1 MTNILI
7 KILIVTIILLTS
19 IIVYT
24 LLKERSELH
33 REGVE
38 NMDNIINTSDTILK
52 QPMKNLCIMASS
64 NSLFSSGVEN
74 IENIEN
80 VIRSGA
86 RWLDFN
92 VIEKETG
99 IPYVSE
105 TIKLETA
112 LEMCRNKRNLSG
124 NANMPFFINIR
135 IGSKMSLGIYDNIH
149 KSINNTF
156 SSASLYSEPG
166 KIQTLLGDVKTAVMN
181 KMNKFKNSVI
191 TDTSKTKKEGL
202 EPMTK
207 VLGTENELYENL
219 TSLTSAYHSNSNSHI
234 IEGMK
239 NDDIYSKIEKVQEK
253 VLNLKKRIKKF
264 DEKAKELM
272 KKFNGNAKIK
282 MQIDIS
288 RKKIE
293 DQLANAEKKLKTL
306 EDESERQQNKDTSKQ
321 AKQATKAGK
330 AINSSAKDE
339 TEDLNIRRFEATEPF
354 PGASPNAQREID
366 KLRQSELDKQLENAN
381 LQKELGDLNASNANY
396 EASISKIKKNM
407 DTAYAMIEQDLTKK
421 VQCERCVT
429 GDTVLGELSN
439 KVIIVLTRSAFITD
453 SYRESKLNSVV
464 NIEINDYNNVSNDKF
479 YNVPYSKNNYDATL
493 SDSIMKT
500 TIVPSDATN
509 IKKMMI
515 NNIHKRNVQI
525 VQVPDLE
532 TKPEYINLFKNF
544 KSAFIPLVDA
554 RNYINQ
560 TMMR

>member
-19 IIVYT
+19 VVLYT

-33 REGVE
+33 REGAE
-38 NMDNIINTSDTILK
+38 NMENIINTSDIILK
-52 QPMKNLCIMASS
+52 EPMKNLCIMASS

-124 NANMPFFINIR
+124 NAKMPFFINIR
-135 IGSKMSLGIYDNIH
+135 IGSKMSLGMYDNIH

-166 KIQTLLGDVKTAVMN
+166 KMQTLLGDVKTAVMN
-181 KMNKFKNSVI
+181 KMNKFKTSVI

-219 TSLTSAYHSNSNSHI
+219 TSLTSAYHSNSHN

-253 VLNLKKRIKKF
+253 VLKLKKDIKKF

-272 KKFNGNAKIK
+272 KKFNGNAKNK
-282 MQIDIS
+282 TQLDIS
-288 RKKIE
+288 RKNLENK
-293 DQLANAEKKLKTL
+293 LTTAEKELKTL
-306 EDESERQQNKDTSKQ
+306 EDESKREENENTSKQ
-321 AKQATKAGK
+321 AKQATNEGK
-330 AINSSAKDE
+330 TINSDAKDE
-339 TEDLNIRRFEATEPF
+339 TEELNIRRFEATEPF
-354 PGASPNAQREID
+354 PGASPDAQREID
-366 KLRQSELDKQLENAN
+366 KLRQSVLDNQIENAN
-381 LQKELGDLNASNANY
+381 LQKDLGDLNALNANY
-396 EASISKIKKNM
+396 ETSISKIKKNM
-407 DTAYAMIEQDLTKK
+407 NTAYAKIERDLTKK

-429 GDTVLGELSN
+429 GDTILGELSN

-479 YNVPYSKNNYDATL
+479 YNVPYSKNNGDGTL
-493 SDSIMKT
+493 SNSIMKT

-532 TKPEYINLFKNF
+532 TKPEYINMFKNF
-544 KSAFIPLVDA
+544 KSAFIPLIDA